1 VSAQYRRILIVGGGI
16 GGLALAAALRRV
28 SILADVVE
36 RAPAWAP
43 LGAGIVLSANAMRA
57 LRAAGLADAVAER
70 GEPIPCAAITD
81 ARGRT
86 LSAVDF
92 GEITRRYGGGCAL
105 HRADL
110 HEALL
115 SGCNKASLRLGVVP
129 VALDPRERDVR
140 VRFSDGI
147 LQAYDL
153 VVGADGIR
161 SSVRELAFGSVAPRY
176 SGYTCW
182 RMVVRRPA
190 GLDRQLEMWGRGLRF
205 GLVPLT
211 RGRAYCFSTANAPA
225 GAGDP
230 LDGRLERFR
239 ARFADFGGFVPE
251 VLASLTRPEELIHN
265 DLEEVVHAP
274 WFRGRVALIGDAAH
288 ASTPNMGQGAA
299 MALEDAAVLAD
310 LVATGDPPEEILPA
324 WEARRRPRALFV
336 QTQSRRI
343 GRVGQL
349 SSGFACA
356 ARNALVRALP
366 DRLAASALER
376 LLAQEI

>member
-1 VSAQYRRILIVGGGI
+1 MTRRILIVGGGI

-28 SILADVVE
+28 TILADVVE

-43 LGAGIVLSANAMRA
+43 IGAGIVLSANAMRA

-70 GEPIPCAAITD
+70 GEPIARAAISD

-86 LSAVDF
+86 LSEVDF

-129 VALDPRERDVR
+129 VALDAREREVR

-147 LQAYDL
+147 EQAYDL

-161 SSVRELAFGSVAPRY
+161 SSVRELVFGPVAPRY

-182 RMVVRRPA
+182 RMVVRKPA
-190 GLDRQLEMWGRGLRF
+190 GLDRQLEMWGRGRRF

-225 GAGDP
+225 GAPDP
-230 LDGRLERFR
+230 LDGRIERFR
-239 ARFADFGGFVPE
+239 ARFADFGGCVPE
-251 VLASLTRPEELIHN
+251 VLASLERSDELIHN
-265 DLEEVVHAP
+265 DLEEVVHQP
-274 WFRGRVALIGDAAH
+274 WFRGRVVLVGDAAH

-299 MALEDAAVLAD
+299 MALEDAAVLAE
-310 LVATGDPPEEILPA
+310 LVGKGGPPEEILPA
-324 WEARRRPRALFV
+324 WQARRRPRALFV

-349 SSGFACA
+349 SGRLACA